1 MDKIKASIDIVSHA
15 LPLVPFDGWNMQTLG
30 KAAVSAGYKKTDIVR
45 VFSGGAIDAVD
56 AYSRLA
62 DGQMLEALSHYHMDN
77 MKIRAK
83 ITLAVR
89 LRLELQTPHREA
101 VRRSVAMHSLPFYTH
116 RGLRALYET
125 VDNIWY
131 AIGDTSTDFNFYSKR
146 LTLATVYSSTLLFWL
161 NDNSIGQEA
170 TWEFLD
176 RRIADVMRFEKAKHQ
191 VKTWFGKFGA
201 KTAGL

>member
-1 MDKIKASIDIVSHA
+1 MDKIKASEEIIMHA

-30 KAAVSAGYKKTDIVR
+30 KAAVAAGYKKTDVVR

-56 AYSRLA
+56 AYSRLI
-62 DGQMLEALSHYHMDN
+62 DKKMLEELSHYDMDN

-83 ITLAVR
+83 ITRAVR

-101 VRRSVAMHSLPFYTH
+101 VRRTVAIHSLPIYAH
-116 RGLRALYET
+116 HGLRALYET

-146 LTLATVYSSTLLFWL
+146 ITLAAVYSSTLLTWL

-176 RRIADVMRFEKAKHQ
+176 RRIVEIMQLEKAKYQ
-191 VKTWFGKFGA
+191 IKTWFSKVRFS
-201 KTAGL
+201 

>member
-1 MDKIKASIDIVSHA
+1 MDKIKASEEIIMHA

-30 KAAVSAGYKKTDIVR
+30 KAAVAAGYKKTDVVR

-56 AYSRLA
+56 AYSRLI
-62 DGQMLEALSHYHMDN
+62 DKKMLEELSHYDMDN

-83 ITLAVR
+83 ITRAVR

-101 VRRSVAMHSLPFYTH
+101 VRRTVAIHSLPIYAH

-146 LTLATVYSSTLLFWL
+146 ITLAAVYSSTLLTWL

-176 RRIADVMRFEKAKHQ
+176 RRIVEIMQLEKAKYQ
-191 VKTWFGKFGA
+191 IKTWFSKVRFS
-201 KTAGL
+201 

>member
-1 MDKIKASIDIVSHA
+1 MDKIKASEEIIMHA

-30 KAAVSAGYKKTDIVR
+30 KAAVAAGYKKTDVVR

-56 AYSRLA
+56 AYSRLI
-62 DGQMLEALSHYHMDN
+62 DKKMLEELSHYDMDN

-83 ITLAVR
+83 ITRAVR

-101 VRRSVAMHSLPFYTH
+101 VRRTVAIHSLPIYAH

-146 LTLATVYSSTLLFWL
+146 ITLAAVYSSTLLIWL

-176 RRIADVMRFEKAKHQ
+176 RRIVEIMQLEKAKYQ
-191 VKTWFGKFGA
+191 IKTWFSKVRFS
-201 KTAGL
+201 